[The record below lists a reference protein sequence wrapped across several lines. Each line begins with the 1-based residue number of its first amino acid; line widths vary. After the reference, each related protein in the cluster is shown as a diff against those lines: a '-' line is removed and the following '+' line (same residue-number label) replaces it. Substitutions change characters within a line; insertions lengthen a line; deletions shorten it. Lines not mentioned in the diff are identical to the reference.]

1 MKQISST
8 IKAAYV
14 DGRKL
19 FLYIYI
25 YIYIRKM
32 FFFFLRNIYKKNVK
46 ITNYFTIFFL
56 QTDDLVSDY
65 WSAKE

>member
-8 IKAAYV
+8 MKAAYV

-25 YIYIRKM
+25 YIYKKNV
-32 FFFFLRNIYKKNVK
+32 FFFFEKHIYEKC
-46 ITNYFTIFFL
+46 
-56 QTDDLVSDY
+56 
-65 WSAKE
+65 

>member
-8 IKAAYV
+8 MKAAYV

-25 YIYIRKM
+25 YKKNV
-32 FFFFLRNIYKKNVK
+32 FFFFEKHIYEKC
-46 ITNYFTIFFL
+46 
-56 QTDDLVSDY
+56 
-65 WSAKE
+65 

>member
-25 YIYIRKM
+25 YKKNV
-32 FFFFLRNIYKKNVK
+32 FFFLRNIYMKNVK
-46 ITNYFTIFFL
+46 ITNYFTIFFYKL
-56 QTDDLVSDY
+56 IM
-65 WSAKE
+65 W